1 MHSKFKCSI
10 YVSVAARSIGKVH
23 SRGVSTTFT
32 THASPR
38 SPVESVVTR
47 KHSESWSLDRQRS
60 RITHLLDGQ
69 LNKEPLPRDAHKS
82 GFFSEATTLLAAPNV
97 TGSFGM

>member
-47 KHSESWSLDRQRS
+47 SELWSLDRQRS

-69 LNKEPLPRDAHKS
+69 LNKEPSPRDAHKS

-97 TGSFGM
+97 TGTFGM